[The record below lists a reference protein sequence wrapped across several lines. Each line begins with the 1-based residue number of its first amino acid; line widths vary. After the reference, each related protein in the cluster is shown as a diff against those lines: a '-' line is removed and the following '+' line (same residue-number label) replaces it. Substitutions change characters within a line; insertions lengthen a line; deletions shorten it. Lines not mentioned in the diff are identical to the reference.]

1 MRILID
7 VKNLAL
13 YNGGI
18 AHWFR
23 QILPAWLDTSNIKNE
38 FIFLCPAGT
47 YLRVPEFERGHLFAN
62 RWPDYLPRK
71 LRHIIYDNFL
81 FPIGVA
87 KIEPQ
92 MVFSPYLDVLLPA
105 KSKKI
110 YSVMGILDLCHI
122 DVPEE
127 YPWVI
132 RFYYVFM
139 MKRNLKRANH
149 IITISQTTRNKL
161 ISELGID
168 PEKISVILNAV
179 EAEFQFFAPTE
190 SDVLEFRNHLN
201 IGQNKLLL
209 YTGGM
214 EYRKNIPRLI
224 KAIDCLWNEGL
235 RVSLCIS
242 GVVGDRWLPLFPEDF
257 ILAKKVIF
265 LGHLNLNKLRIAYD
279 SADAVVFPTFSEGFG
294 RSCLEAQICG
304 TPLACSD
311 IPILREVSGAYPEYF
326 DPFSVS
332 DMAGAIK
339 TAMEG
344 GKKTPVTDSRFDAAS
359 VVSSFATLMKKL
371 EIEALER

>member
-1 MRILID
+1 MKILVD
-7 VKNLAL
+7 LKNLAL
-13 YNGGI
+13 YDGGI

-23 QILPAWLDTSNIKNE
+23 QILPGWLDTSAFTNE
-38 FIFLCPAGT
+38 FIFLCPAGPG
-47 YLRVPEFERGHLFAN
+47 LRVPAVDRGRILFTK
-62 RWPDYLPRK
+62 WPEYLPRK
-71 LRHIIYDNFL
+71 LRHIAYDNFL
-81 FPIGVA
+81 FPIGVS
-87 KIEPQ
+87 KIKPK
-92 MVFSPYLDVLLPA
+92 MILSPYLDVLLPA
-105 KSKKI
+105 KSKKT
-110 YSVMGILDLCHI
+110 YSIIGILDLCHI
-122 DVPEE
+122 EVPDE
-127 YPWVI
+127 YPWFI
-132 RFYYVFM
+132 RFYYVWM

-149 IITISQTTRNKL
+149 VITISQTTRNKL
-161 ISELGID
+161 ISILGIK

-190 SDVLEFRNHLN
+190 SDVSEFRNHLN
-201 IGQNKLLL
+201 IGPNKLLL

-242 GVVGDRWLPLFPEDF
+242 GIVGDKWLSLFPEDF

-265 LGHLNLNKLRIAYD
+265 LGHLDLKKLRTAYD

-339 TAMEG
+339 TAIEG